1 MKTVQTSVVTAIALF
16 ATLPLRAEKAEMAV
30 QIIDR
35 QYHEETRTY
44 VLPSYAVSNGNSNVN
59 CSSTDLGTTTTT
71 TSCLG
76 SATSTETRIPPRAGS
91 FLVRGATFTLQLPD
105 GRRAVVNCDS
115 KFAERFAGRAG
126 NRRSCRMPLVND
138 IRVEFSGKD
147 AKLKWPV
154 SLDGKKIE
162 SETYQILGVFDA
174 PAH

>member
-1 MKTVQTSVVTAIALF
+1 MKPVQKFAWTGLALL

-30 QIIDR
+30 QIIGR
-35 QYHEETRTY
+35 QYHEEKRTY
-44 VLPSYAVSNGNSNVN
+44 VLPGYAVNNGNSNLN
-59 CSSTDLGTTTTT
+59 CSTDLGTTMTTT
-71 TSCLG
+71 NCLG
-76 SATSTETRIPPRAGS
+76 STQATETRTPPRVGS
-91 FLVRGATFTLQLPD
+91 LMVRGATFTLQLPD
-105 GRRAVVNCDS
+105 GRRAVVNCDG

-174 PAH
+174 PAQ